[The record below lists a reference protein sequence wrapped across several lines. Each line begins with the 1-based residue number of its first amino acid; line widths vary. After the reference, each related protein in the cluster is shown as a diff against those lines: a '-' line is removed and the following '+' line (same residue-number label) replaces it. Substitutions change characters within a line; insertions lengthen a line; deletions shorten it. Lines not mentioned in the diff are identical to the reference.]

1 MMDKLILLTGCR
13 CFSSTPFQYR
23 NVERIGS
30 FYRLQVRV
38 SDGLFSNTTYVNVV
52 VENSENSGLVFQKPV
67 YEGSVLE
74 NSTKVTTVAVVNVLG
89 TVLNEHVQFRI
100 LNPTNMFEIGLT
112 SGVIKTTGKAFD
124 RELQDPYELIV
135 EAKSNEYNWE
145 KIRIAHGIV
154 NVRII
159 DVNDNCPM
167 FVNLPYYAV
176 VSVDDPKGS
185 VIIKVHALDMDAEEN
200 GVVRYEMKRGYG
212 ELFRV
217 DRHTGEVSLKQTL
230 EGHNRYYDL
239 VIAAYDSGVQP
250 CSSDVPVH
258 VKVS

>member
-1 MMDKLILLTGCR
+1 MVI
-13 CFSSTPFQYR
+13 SSLVVFVSR
-23 NVERIGS
+23 NVERIGAS
-30 FYRLQVRV
+30 YRLQVRV
-38 SDGLFSNTTYVNVV
+38 SDGLFSNTTYVNIN
-52 VENSENSGLVFQKPV
+52 VETSENSGLVFQKAL
-67 YEGSVLE
+67 YDGAILE
-74 NSTKVTTVAVVNVLG
+74 NSTKITTVTVVNVLG
-89 TVLNEHVQFRI
+89 TVLNEHVEFRI
-100 LNPTNMFEIGLT
+100 LNPTDMFEIGLT

-124 RELQDPYELIV
+124 REAQDHYELIV

-145 KIRIAHGIV
+145 KLRIAHGIV

-185 VIIKVHALDMDAEEN
+185 VIIKVHAVDLDSDEN
-200 GVVRYEMKRGYG
+200 GMVRYEMKKGYG

-217 DRHTGEVSLKQTL
+217 DRQTGEVSLKQTL